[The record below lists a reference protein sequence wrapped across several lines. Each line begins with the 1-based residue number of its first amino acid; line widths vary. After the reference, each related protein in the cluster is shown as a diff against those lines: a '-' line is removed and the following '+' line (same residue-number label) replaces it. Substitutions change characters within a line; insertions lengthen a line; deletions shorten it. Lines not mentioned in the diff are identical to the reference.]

1 WTLSLLDSGQVQARA
16 TLRWRP
22 GHLIIDGLQAEND
35 RLSVRARLD
44 LLDQRKRGDLYLRWG
59 LLGAGIELDGDQ
71 RQWHLAKAREW
82 FDQRPSLLPA
92 SQGAGAVGSSD

>member
-1 WTLSLLDSGQVQARA
+1 
-16 TLRWRP
+16 
-22 GHLIIDGLQAEND
+22 QAEND